1 MRHRI
6 AFACLFV
13 AISLAARAQDLRLP
27 NREGAVKFAVIGDS
41 GQPGAGQTNIAKQM
55 TAWRG
60 RFPFE
65 FVLMAGDNLYG
76 SERPTDYA
84 KKFEIPYKPLLDA
97 GVKFYAALG
106 NHDDP
111 AQRLYNNF
119 NMGGERYYS
128 FKPRNGVRFFALDSN
143 YVDQKQIDWLDRE
156 LAASGSDWKIVFFH
170 HPLYSSGETHGAAEL
185 QRSQLEPTFL
195 KHGVNVV
202 FTGHEHFYE
211 RLKPQ
216 KGVAYFI
223 VGSSAKL
230 REGDLRKSPQTVY
243 GNDSDYSFMLV
254 EIIDDELYFQAISDK
269 GVTLDTGSIRRA
281 GHAAPT
287 GAKTTQPIVPQAKP
301 SPRQPGP
308 KQAK

>member
-6 AFACLFV
+6 ALACLFV
-13 AISLAARAQDLRLP
+13 ALPLAARAQDLRLP

-111 AQRLYNNF
+111 AQRLYKNF

-128 FKPRNGVRFFALDSN
+128 FKPRNGV
-143 YVDQKQIDWLDRE
+143 
-156 LAASGSDWKIVFFH
+156 
-170 HPLYSSGETHGAAEL
+170 
-185 QRSQLEPTFL
+185 
-195 KHGVNVV
+195 
-202 FTGHEHFYE
+202 
-211 RLKPQ
+211 
-216 KGVAYFI
+216 
-223 VGSSAKL
+223 
-230 REGDLRKSPQTVY
+230 
-243 GNDSDYSFMLV
+243 
-254 EIIDDELYFQAISDK
+254 
-269 GVTLDTGSIRRA
+269 
-281 GHAAPT
+281 
-287 GAKTTQPIVPQAKP
+287 
-301 SPRQPGP
+301 
-308 KQAK
+308 